1 MAESGTQAHEE
12 IISPPIMEV
21 DKALL
26 AEVEVYATDLL
37 TSSLQQGFSYHTIT
51 HTRQVVYACREIG
64 VNCGLTASELD
75 ILVLAAWFH
84 DLGYLTCYDG
94 HEEESMRMA
103 DEFFLKKG
111 LPVEVCTSIIQLIEA
126 TKLDHAP
133 RNLMEKVI
141 KDADLYN
148 LSTPEALKNSD
159 NLRSEWVLFRQ
170 MELSDKKWEKL
181 NLNFYRQHIYYTDYG
196 KEVLEGR
203 KEKNIKKLRKRIRKL
218 KRADK
223 EAQAALAK
231 ELHKKELQIGKL
243 NRKVDKIKTQRPDRG
258 IETMFRA
265 TYRTHINL
273 SSIADNKANI
283 LLSINA
289 IIISIVFTSL
299 IQAEEVFVIYP
310 SFTIL
315 LVCLT
320 TIVFAILST
329 RPKVNEGVFTRED
342 IIQKRTNL
350 LFFGNFHSMGLDD
363 FLWGI
368 DQMMQDSEYLYG
380 SMAKDI
386 YFLGKVLAKKFR
398 LLRLSYNMFMYGMIS
413 SVILFAILYILSTS
427 GQI

>member
-1 MAESGTQAHEE
+1 MAESGTQAHDE
-12 IISPPIMEV
+12 ILSTPPREV
-21 DKALL
+21 DKELL
-26 AEVEVYATDLL
+26 AEVEAYATHLL
-37 TSSLQQGFSYHTIT
+37 TSSLKQGFSYHTID
-51 HTRQVVYACREIG
+51 HTKQVVYACREIG
-64 VNCGLTASELD
+64 VNSGLSHFDID

-84 DLGYLTCYDG
+84 DLGYLSCYDG

-103 DEFFLKKG
+103 DEYFREKG
-111 LPVEVCTSIIQLIEA
+111 LPAEIKTLIIQLIEA
-126 TKLDHAP
+126 TKLDHTP
-133 RNLMEKVI
+133 RNLMEQVI

-148 LSTPEALKNSD
+148 LSTPEALRNSD
-159 NLRSEWVLFRQ
+159 DIRSEWVLFRQ
-170 MELSDKKWEKL
+170 LELTDRKWEKF
-181 NLNFYRQHIYYTDYG
+181 NLSFFKQHVYYTAYG
-196 KEVLEGR
+196 QTVLEQR
-203 KEKNIKKLRKRIRKL
+203 KLKNIKKIKKKIKTRKKA
-218 KRADK
+218 RAVL
-223 EAQAALAK
+223 EK

-243 NRKVDKIKTQRPDRG
+243 NRKVEKIRTKRPDRG

-299 IQAEEVFVIYP
+299 ISAEDVYIIVP
-310 SFTIL
+310 SFIIL

-329 RPKVNEGVFTRED
+329 RPKVNEGTFTRED

-398 LLRLSYNMFMYGMIS
+398 LLRLSYNMFMYGMIG
-413 SVILFAILYILSTS
+413 SVILFVVLYFVFTS
-427 GQI
+427 GQA